1 MVLEADNKIDLV
13 VDVVL
18 QEHFLLHD
26 NMDKNQLHL
35 CIDYECLTS
44 NRLADLELKLV
55 ERWSLLLSVTLRP
68 IAPLYSEFVILPSQM
83 DRIHVRTQKNLC

>member
-13 VDVVL
+13 VEVEL
-18 QEHFLLHD
+18 QHVLLH

-44 NRLADLELKLV
+44 NRPADLELKLV
-55 ERWSLLLSVTLRP
+55 ERWSSLLLSVTLQP

-83 DRIHVRTQKNLC
+83 DRIHVRTRKN